1 MKTKKPDKTVAGMAV
16 LQDIRGL
23 LSASRTPASPS
34 ESPPKPESTA
44 GPATRQLEARLK
56 HLEALVAS
64 QQADLDRLSGEKKD
78 LEAKLVALQSHR
90 DEPRE
95 VPRRALRPAS
105 PTLGADAAISR
116 DVSDLEARKAELEGA
131 LSQIEGLLQVKL
143 KDLARRIASVYAEAG
158 DFGANRDFR
167 RITDQLEKAENF
179 GEFVRALTRE

>member
-23 LSASRTPASPS
+23 LSTSKTSASPS
-34 ESPPKPESTA
+34 ESPPKTESTA
-44 GPATRQLEARLK
+44 ALATRQLEARLK
-56 HLEALVAS
+56 QLEALVAS

-78 LEAKLVALQSHR
+78 LEAKLVALQSPR
-90 DEPRE
+90 DEPRQ
-95 VPRRALRPAS
+95 AS
-105 PTLGADAAISR
+105 RQTPPPLSARAAISR

>member
-34 ESPPKPESTA
+34 ESTPKPETTA
-44 GPATRQLEARLK
+44 APATRQLEARLK
-56 HLEALVAS
+56 QLEALVTS

-78 LEAKLVALQSHR
+78 LEAKLAAFQAPR
-90 DEPRE
+90 DEPRQ
-95 VPRRALRPAS
+95 ALRPAF
-105 PTLGADAAISR
+105 PTLSGDASISR
-116 DVSDLEARKAELEGA
+116 DVSDLEARRAELEGA
-131 LSQIEGLLQVKL
+131 LSQIEGLLQIKI